1 MELSKDY
8 FRELTEKTYLD
19 VEKIAVGTVLF
30 YIEHRLMHFKARL
43 KMYEDAEVQAK
54 VNLDQS
60 GVDHHQGAIRVSL
73 EAIAGLEKLQT
84 EIKRSCKKKTR

>member
-8 FRELTEKTYLD
+8 FRELTEKTYLN
-19 VEKIAVGTVLF
+19 VEKVSVGTVMF

-60 GVDHHQGAIRVSL
+60 GVDYHQGAIRVAKD
-73 EAIAGLEKLQT
+73 AIDGMIKLQT
-84 EIKRSCKKKTR
+84 EIKRSCKKKTH